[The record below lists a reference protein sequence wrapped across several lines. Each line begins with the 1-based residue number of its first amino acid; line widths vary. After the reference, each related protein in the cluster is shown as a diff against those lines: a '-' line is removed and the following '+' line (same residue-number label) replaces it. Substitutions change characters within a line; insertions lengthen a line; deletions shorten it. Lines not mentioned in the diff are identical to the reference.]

1 LFLNNANKLVKNIP
15 IPIPHTSKVTICIA
29 LIHSLPVNLAKL
41 KNESA
46 TTKKAIAIA
55 RRCGFLLL
63 IKFVLAELFN
73 V

>member
-1 LFLNNANKLVKNIP
+1 M
-15 IPIPHTSKVTICIA
+15 A
-29 LIHSLPVNLAKL
+29 LIHSVPVNLAKL

-46 TTKKAIAIA
+46 TTKNEIAIA

-63 IKFVLAELFN
+63 INFILAELFK

>member
-1 LFLNNANKLVKNIP
+1 LQ
-15 IPIPHTSKVTICIA
+15 
-29 LIHSLPVNLAKL
+29 KL

-46 TTKKAIAIA
+46 ITKKEIAIEIAIA

-63 IKFVLAELFN
+63 INFILAELSN